1 VKTLPR
7 KKETEELRN
16 QSADHIQKK
25 NAGEYDKNEK
35 KCLQL
40 SCPKIKIKNYELQ
53 TDPQKKKQLVMK
65 KYVHIRARGPPT
77 LSRNEG
83 TEKHSILFQ

>member
-7 KKETEELRN
+7 KKETEELKN

-25 NAGEYDKNEK
+25 VQESITKTRKKMSSTFLSGKNK
-35 KCLQL
+35 Q
-40 SCPKIKIKNYELQ
+40 NYKLQ

-77 LSRNEG
+77 LSRKEG